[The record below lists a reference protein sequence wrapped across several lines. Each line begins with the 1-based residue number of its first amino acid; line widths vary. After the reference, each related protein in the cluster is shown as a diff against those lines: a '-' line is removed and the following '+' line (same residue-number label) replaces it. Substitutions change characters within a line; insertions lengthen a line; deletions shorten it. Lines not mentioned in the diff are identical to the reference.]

1 MRSHQGT
8 RPGRRAV
15 VPGTVLTLAL
25 AVGGLTGCGNEAPE
39 PSTDPG
45 AAEELE
51 ELRDDITALRERVR
65 ALEER
70 SRPSSEPTPPPSDD
84 GGADSGD
91 GATSGAEAPP
101 RPVEDPAGV
110 FQDPAAL
117 IGRDV
122 TVVAEVS
129 DVVAVSEVGA
139 AFRLADGAGNTVGV
153 ITATPP
159 GDLEVG
165 DVQRVTGT
173 VGRVSRDRFE
183 AVFGIAADV
192 LVDDP
197 EAFFTDL
204 GGEIAIA
211 ARDVEAV
218 PQPAG

>member
-8 RPGRRAV
+8 RPGRSAAV
-15 VPGTVLTLAL
+15 RGTVLVLAL
-25 AVGGLTGCGNEAPE
+25 TLGGLTACGDDAPG
-39 PSTDPG
+39 PSTDPA

-51 ELRDDITALRERVR
+51 ELRDDIAALRERVSE
-65 ALEER
+65 LEAR
-70 SRPSSEPTPPPSDD
+70 SRPSSEPSAPPSDD
-84 GGADSGD
+84 GAEPGD
-91 GATSGAEAPP
+91 GATSGGEASP

-110 FQDPAAL
+110 FQDPGAL

-129 DVVAVSEVGA
+129 DVVAVTEVGA
-139 AFRLADGAGNTVGV
+139 AFRLADGEGNTVGV

-173 VGRVSRDRFE
+173 VGRVSPEDFE
-183 AVFGIAADV
+183 AIFGIAADV

-204 GGEIAIA
+204 GGQIAIA

-218 PQPAG
+218 QQPAG